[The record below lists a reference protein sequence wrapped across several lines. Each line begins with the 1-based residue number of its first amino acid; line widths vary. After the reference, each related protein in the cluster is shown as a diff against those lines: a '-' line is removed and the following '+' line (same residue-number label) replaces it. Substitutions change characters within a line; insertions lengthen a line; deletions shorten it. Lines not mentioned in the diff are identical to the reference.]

1 MMRIF
6 LRGRI
11 SLAANALPSF
21 VDFDILPRLSTLEI
35 EAGKWSGFGV
45 LFTGSTSS
53 LTTCVLKGALVL
65 NQALNT
71 FFDRMSTSLQYL
83 HCCGTHFVTGFTV
96 RLKSLKYLALHRV
109 VLSGAQF
116 PFQYTNLETF
126 CLEPDEIYTL
136 SSNSDMALNHAT
148 IAALDQVRG
157 LKNLFLRSTMAWP
170 PTRSVVDAI
179 RSSRIHFLMLDGSV
193 ILDPFDQHS
202 NGGYSNLRALAQVG
216 GYIKHVRPVVRS
228 ISYNHEYESRKAAFD
243 YAHLP
248 TLCVQI
254 YNDLIS
260 HGSSMKY

>member
-1 MMRIF
+1 
-6 LRGRI
+6 
-11 SLAANALPSF
+11 
-21 VDFDILPRLSTLEI
+21 
-35 EAGKWSGFGV
+35 
-45 LFTGSTSS
+45 
-53 LTTCVLKGALVL
+53 
-65 NQALNT
+65 
-71 FFDRMSTSLQYL
+71 MSTSLQYL